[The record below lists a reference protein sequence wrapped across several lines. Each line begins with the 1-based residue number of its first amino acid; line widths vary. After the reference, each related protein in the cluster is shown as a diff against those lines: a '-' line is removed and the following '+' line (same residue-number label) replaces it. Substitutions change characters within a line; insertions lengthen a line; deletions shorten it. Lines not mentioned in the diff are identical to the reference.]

1 MPTRTDEVS
10 FATFVAA
17 QRPLLQ
23 GIAYLMYG
31 DVGRGRAIVDVTMAS
46 LYDNWPVEGD
56 PRDIVLRQV
65 LDARPSQ
72 LDVPWVHR
80 SRVELVD
87 TATPGLNPPV
97 GIVARP
103 CRTRRRPA
111 SGPYPSTRRSGTAA
125 THAPTGRPDP

>member
-31 DVGRGRAIVDVTMAS
+31 DVGRAQVIVDVTMAR
-46 LYDNWPVEGD
+46 LYDNWPVEED
-56 PRDIVLRQV
+56 PRNIALRQV
-65 LDARPSQ
+65 LNARPSQ
-72 LDVPWVHR
+72 LDVPWVNP

-87 TATPGLNPPV
+87 TATPGLNPPM
-97 GIVARP
+97 GIVADLAALDVDQ
-103 CRTRRRPA
+103 RRILILQHVAR
-111 SGPYPSTRRSGTAA
+111 GTAA